1 MFVTV
6 QNGVTVCVPKSTII
20 TVLDDGIIGNTV
32 IRTYTKEYF
41 NELFIDYNDVKNKA
55 MLKW

>member
-1 MFVTV
+1 MLVTV
-6 QNGVTVCVPKSTII
+6 QNGVTVCVPKNAII
-20 TVLDDGIIGNTV
+20 TVSDEGIIGNAV

-55 MLKW
+55 MLK